1 MTLFLAALLAATP
14 NLMAQPGSTA
24 PEPAIPT
31 RYTVRLPSPQTQ
43 TAEMVVELSGVS
55 EPTVDLAIPVW
66 RPGRYVLIE
75 PATTISQVRA
85 ENAGTGEPLAIEKTD
100 KSTWRVTTGG
110 ARDVR
115 VSYRLYANSLNDRTR
130 HIDDTHAFLSPA
142 SVFMFTPARRGQPLR
157 VDIET
162 PHPWKTATGLRSIG
176 PSSFVAPDY
185 DTLVDSPLEI
195 GVHDTHTFDVDGK
208 RHEIVIWHAGAA
220 AAPAPRYDAERMKK
234 DFAAI
239 VRTQA
244 AIFGGMPYDRYVFL
258 VHSGPG
264 LSGGTEHLN
273 STIMQTSRAAI
284 ESSLD
289 NGGPYKRFLGLVSHE
304 MFHTWNVKQFRPA
317 EMKPYDYEQENYTR
331 LLWLIEGATSYYD
344 DVCLVRAGLMAPGD
358 FLNVV
363 RDTIEGQSNL
373 ASWDNQSLEDSS
385 FDAWV
390 KFNKA
395 WPDSV
400 NTTVSFYSKG
410 ALVSLLLDME
420 IRRVSA
426 NAASLDTVM
435 RRLYERFPH
444 DAKGYTTADV
454 LECVREATGTD
465 FTPFFGDYI
474 AGTARPEFSTFL
486 SVVGLE
492 CTSEPRTDTP
502 YLGLNLTEKEGRTL
516 VASTLIN
523 SPAYA
528 AGLMA
533 DDEVLALDG
542 RRLKSADLKDR
553 LHSHAPGDQV
563 VFTVFRRDELRT
575 LHLTL
580 GTDPTR
586 SYRVKKT
593 AQPSEAQKKAYESW
607 LGRGWDE

>member
-1 MTLFLAALLAATP
+1 
-14 NLMAQPGSTA
+14 
-24 PEPAIPT
+24 
-31 RYTVRLPSPQTQ
+31 
-43 TAEMVVELSGVS
+43 MVVELANVTG
-55 EPTVDLAIPVW
+55 PTVDLALPVW

-75 PATTISQVRA
+75 PATTVSQVRA
-85 ENAGTGEPLAIEKTD
+85 DNPDTGAPLVIQKTD
-100 KSTWRVTTGG
+100 KSTWRVTTDG
-110 ARDVR
+110 ARSVR
-115 VSYRLYANSLNDRTR
+115 VTYRLYANSLNDRTR

-142 SVFMFTPARRGQPLR
+142 STFMYDPERRHQPLR

-162 PHPWKTATGLRSIG
+162 PHPWRTATGLRAIS
-176 PSSFVAPDY
+176 PSSFAAPDY

-195 GVHDTHTFDVDGK
+195 GVHDSHTFDVGGK
-208 RHEIVIWHAGAA
+208 THEIVVWHAGAA
-220 AAPAPRYDAERMKK
+220 VTPPAKYDAERMKR
-234 DFAAI
+234 DFRAI
-239 VRTQA
+239 VQSQA
-244 AIFGGMPYDRYVFL
+244 AIFGDMPYDRYVFL
-258 VHSGPG
+258 VHAGPG

-273 STIMQTSRAAI
+273 STIMQTSRAAL
-284 ESSLD
+284 EASLD
-289 NGGPYKRFLGLVSHE
+289 NSGPYKRFLGLVSHE

-317 EMKPYDYEQENYTR
+317 DLKPYDYAQENYTR
-331 LLWLIEGATSYYD
+331 LLWLVEGATSYYD

-363 RDTIEGQSNL
+363 RDTIEGQANL
-373 ASWDNQSLEDSS
+373 ASWDNQSVEDSS

-410 ALVSLLLDME
+410 ALVSMLLDFE
-420 IRRVSA
+420 IRRVTA

-435 RRLYERFPH
+435 RRLYQRFPH
-444 DAKGYTTADV
+444 DGPGYTTKDV
-454 LECVREATGTD
+454 LDAVREATSTD
-465 FTPFFGDYI
+465 FTGFFNDYI
-474 AGTARPEFSTFL
+474 AGTARPDFAPFL
-486 SVVGLE
+486 AAVGLE

-553 LHSHAPGDQV
+553 LHARAVGDRLT
-563 VFTVFRRDELRT
+563 FTVFRRDELRT
-575 LHLTL
+575 LEVTL
-580 GTDPTR
+580 AADPTR
-586 SYRVKKT
+586 TYHVHKMDH
-593 AQPSEAQKKAYESW
+593 PSDEQKRTYESW
-607 LGRGWDE
+607 LGTKWDE